1 MKNNLNVMYK
11 GLLIGSTMLVPGVS
25 GGSMAMILGI
35 YDRLISS
42 VSSFTKNIKDN
53 LRFLSLFVLS
63 AGVGMI
69 LLAKPILSLLETY
82 PKPMSCFFVGAAA
95 GGIPAIYMQTQ
106 VKKISWNS
114 FLYLLLGIAIV
125 TVIAVFPIENFM
137 WQTSGNTMSSLFL
150 LAAGLIAAIG
160 LVLPG
165 ISVSYLLLVMG
176 LYEEL
181 MRAISELDIAFLFP
195 IGSGVL
201 VGILLVTKG
210 LEYIMKKYPHIT
222 YFVILGFVLGS
233 LIEVLPQM
241 PVGIEWIFCIAAVA
255 AGYFFISN
263 LSDAETKGVES

>member
-95 GGIPAIYMQTQ
+95 GGIPPGSYTRYA
-106 VKKISWNS
+106 
-114 FLYLLLGIAIV
+114 A
-125 TVIAVFPIENFM
+125 
-137 WQTSGNTMSSLFL
+137 SLHA
-150 LAAGLIAAIG
+150 AAGQKI
-160 LVLPG
+160 P
-165 ISVSYLLLVMG
+165 LLQL
-176 LYEEL
+176 
-181 MRAISELDIAFLFP
+181 R
-195 IGSGVL
+195 
-201 VGILLVTKG
+201 
-210 LEYIMKKYPHIT
+210 KKTGQTP
-222 YFVILGFVLGS
+222 
-233 LIEVLPQM
+233 P
-241 PVGIEWIFCIAAVA
+241 
-255 AGYFFISN
+255 
-263 LSDAETKGVES
+263 